1 MWDIEVAERKTIFK
15 ALDAGDLVVAQVEIN
30 ELGQTS
36 QSRYLDDG
44 VLVQIKHS
52 QLFQAVK
59 SLNHFYA
66 VAL

>member
-59 SLNHFYA
+59 SLYNFYA

>member
-15 ALDAGDLVVAQVEIN
+15 TLDAGDLVVAQVEIN

-59 SLNHFYA
+59 SLYHFYA